1 LTVAIPREELEAQE
15 LELIDEW
22 PVDLEGYME
31 GLMVEADEGKVLAA
45 LKLPNDYEDGCFIF
59 DIGNRSYQ
67 PEKWFQPDWV
77 KQQWK
82 VWQRGPEKGIRDLSV
97 ARNGTRSIAAVAT
110 KAGYAAC
117 WDLGSDTGCTIEAQQ
132 EIQAVAV
139 HPNTDWLAIGTGRK
153 VLDTVSQAI
162 AEVQLWTTDGKEMLD
177 KRRLPGSCVI
187 RMLWVHDE
195 EGLISGHNLHWV
207 DGRPIG
213 KGRECVVIENGSLK
227 VVLVVTTET
236 RNQRG
241 GFVTLLDPQLLTIL
255 DIAEIPQASG
265 LGAISAWPER
275 REIWAGGF
283 RGLDDLY
290 ETYNP
295 KLNLWTAPQKTAA
308 HMVSGLWLSDGRMFK
323 FSRAKSD
330 AWVAQVWLPR
340 NESRA

>member
-1 LTVAIPREELEAQE
+1 MGKPSIESDAQE

-22 PVDLEGYME
+22 PVALQGYME
-31 GLMVEADEGKVLAA
+31 GRMVEVGEGKVLAA
-45 LKLPNDYEDGCFIF
+45 LELPNDYEDGCFVF
-59 DIGNRSYQ
+59 DIGNRSFQ
-67 PEKWFQPDWV
+67 SEKWFQPDWV

-82 VWQRGPEKGIRDLSV
+82 VWHSGPEKGILDLSV
-97 ARNGTRSIAAVAT
+97 ATQGTKSIAALST

-117 WDLGSDTGCTIEAQQ
+117 WEVGTEAGCTIESQYS
-132 EIQAVAV
+132 IRSVAV

-153 VLDTVSQAI
+153 VLDTASQAI
-162 AEVQLWTTDGKEMLD
+162 AEVQLWSTDGEDMLD

-187 RMLWVHDE
+187 NMLWMHHE
-195 EGLISGHNLHWV
+195 EGLMDGYILDAV

-213 KGRECVVIENGSLK
+213 KGRTCVVMESGSLEE
-227 VVLVVTTET
+227 VLVVTTET

-241 GFVTLLDPQLLTIL
+241 GFITLLEPQLLTIL
-255 DIAEIPQASG
+255 DIAEIPAASG
-265 LGAISAWPER
+265 LRAISAWPER

-290 ETYNP
+290 GTYNP
-295 KLNLWTAPQKTAA
+295 KLNLMTAPQKTAA

-330 AWVAQVWLPR
+330 GWVAQVWCAPK
-340 NESRA
+340 

>member
-1 LTVAIPREELEAQE
+1 MTIAKVPGNSETQE

-22 PVDLEGYME
+22 PVDLPGSFE
-31 GLMVEADEGKVLAA
+31 GLMVEADEGKVLVA
-45 LKLPNDYEDGCFIF
+45 LKLPSDYEDGCFVF

-117 WDLGSDTGCTIEAQQ
+117 WDLGSDIGCTIEAQQ
-132 EIQAVAV
+132 EIQTVAV

-195 EGLISGHNLHWV
+195 EGLLSGYNLHAV

-213 KGRECVVIENGSLK
+213 KGRECVVIESGWLK
-227 VVLVVTTET
+227 TVLVVTTET

-255 DIAEIPQASG
+255 DIAEIPEASG
-265 LGAISAWPER
+265 LAAISAWPE
-275 REIWAGGF
+275 EKVVWAGGF
-283 RGLDDLY
+283 RALHDLY
-290 ETYNP
+290 ETYNQ
-295 KLNLWTAPQKTAA
+295 KLDLKTAPQRTAA
-308 HMVSGLWLSDGRMFK
+308 HVWSELWLSGGRIFKISRDQSDG
-323 FSRAKSD
+323 
-330 AWVAQVWLPR
+330 WVAQVWGSPK
-340 NESRA
+340 

>member
-1 LTVAIPREELEAQE
+1 MTMTKPRGNSETQE

-22 PVDLEGYME
+22 PVDLPGSFE
-31 GLMVEADEGKVLAA
+31 GLMVEADEGKVLVA
-45 LKLPNDYEDGCFIF
+45 LKLPNDYEDGCFVF
-59 DIGNRSYQ
+59 DVGDHSCQ

-82 VWQRGPEKGIRDLSV
+82 LWHRGPEKGIRDLSV
-97 ARNGTRSIAAVAT
+97 ARNGTRSTAAVAT

-117 WDLGSDTGCTIEAQQ
+117 WDLGSDKGCTIEAQQ
-132 EIQAVAV
+132 EIQTVAV

-195 EGLISGHNLHWV
+195 EGLLSGYNLYVV

-213 KGRECVVIENGSLK
+213 KGRECVVIESGRLK
-227 VVLVVTTET
+227 TVLVVTTET

-255 DIAEIPQASG
+255 DIAEIPEATG
-265 LGAISAWPER
+265 LAPISAWPE
-275 REIWAGGF
+275 EKEVWAGGF
-283 RGLDDLY
+283 RALNDLY

-295 KLNLWTAPQKTAA
+295 KLDLKTAPQRTAA
-308 HMVSGLWLSDGRMFK
+308 HVWSELWLSDGRIFK
-323 FSRAKSD
+323 FSRDQSD
-330 AWVAQVWLPR
+330 GWVAQVWGSPK
-340 NESRA
+340 

>member
-1 LTVAIPREELEAQE
+1 MIIAKLPGNSETRE

-22 PVDLEGYME
+22 PVDLPGSFE
-31 GLMVEADEGKVLAA
+31 GLMVEADEGKVLVA
-45 LKLPNDYEDGCFIF
+45 LKLPNDYEDGCFVF

-82 VWQRGPEKGIRDLSV
+82 VWHRGPEKGIRDLSV
-97 ARNGTRSIAAVAT
+97 ARNGTRSTAAVAT
-110 KAGYAAC
+110 KAGYLSC

-132 EIQAVAV
+132 EIQTVAV

-195 EGLISGHNLHWV
+195 EGLLSGYNLSAV

-213 KGRECVVIENGSLK
+213 KGRECVVIESGRLK
-227 VVLVVTTET
+227 TVLVVTTET

-255 DIAEIPQASG
+255 DIAEIPEATS
-265 LGAISAWPER
+265 LAPISAWPE
-275 REIWAGGF
+275 EKVVWAGGF
-283 RGLDDLY
+283 RALNDLY

-295 KLNLWTAPQKTAA
+295 KLDLKTAPQRTAA
-308 HMVSGLWLSDGRMFK
+308 HVWSELWLSDGRIFK
-323 FSRAKSD
+323 FSRDQSD
-330 AWVAQVWLPR
+330 GWVAQIWGLPK
-340 NESRA
+340 